1 VEEEGEEVPV
11 RLSPMARW
19 WRRTAAR
26 RSDDLVTRKEEE
38 DANEVRHGL
47 GQLFEEQGVA
57 LFTTSGEKAK
67 MRPTR
72 CDSGDEVGRGSTGEL
87 ARFH

>member
-1 VEEEGEEVPV
+1 V

-38 DANEVRHGL
+38 DANEVCHGL

-57 LFTTSGEKAK
+57 LFTTSGEKLKCGQLVATPE
-67 MRPTR
+67 MRLGGGAP
-72 CDSGDEVGRGSTGEL
+72 GS
-87 ARFH
+87 